1 MTSDAHGPDR
11 PEPVDPERL
20 HRCLLGQL
28 EPDEFEQLQE
38 ELIASPESRAR
49 YLRAV
54 RLDAA
59 LNDEASPFRDLPS
72 PAKHGTGWTRPA
84 IAAAAVLLLGLGIW
98 TANHRQPTGA
108 PTGSV
113 VLEEIATIAD
123 SRECRW
129 KANSALP
136 VEKRLTA
143 GMLELESGVA
153 LIEFDG
159 GAKLAL
165 QGPAKLELISSKLAR
180 LHQGNASVRCEH
192 GVYSFSLQTPTS
204 TVIDLGTEFGV
215 AVESSGVSEVHVL
228 DGEVEVADSTS
239 KEQPNTSFLGVGETM
254 ILASNGENQR
264 VDGSNRAWIRDY
276 STRADRVART
286 APPRII
292 ARDPLP
298 ANPEVERKYACGTG
312 WKGAWWQSSNC
323 GRKGEFY
330 FTDLQP
336 LVKRDQTVGLSML
349 VGGWVEAR
357 RQLEHPIVPTQAQTV
372 YLGLSLH
379 RMNPIQRDKNGKLSE
394 AAFYFRSSKDP
405 TTMLG
410 VALSGLNRW
419 VVLEPGGWE
428 RSDQPAPGNGPYYMV
443 AKVEFNPRMG
453 NKVSVIGYDLSA
465 PIPSQEPDAWDLV
478 SQRQLAKISVP
489 LDVVALQV
497 RQSAF
502 KFGEVTLGN
511 SWQAVVNPST
521 VRP

>member
-1 MTSDAHGPDR
+1 MTSDAQGPDR
-11 PEPVDPERL
+11 SEPVDPERL

-28 EPDEFEQLQE
+28 EPDEFERLEE
-38 ELIASPESRAR
+38 ELLASPENRAR

-59 LNDEASPFRDLPS
+59 LNDQASPIRES
-72 PAKHGTGWTRPA
+72 PAPVKRGHSWTRPA
-84 IAAAAVLLLGLGIW
+84 IAAAAVLLLGLGVW
-98 TANHRQPTGA
+98 NVAHRQPA
-108 PTGSV
+108 DASTGSV

-129 KANSALP
+129 KTNSSLP

-180 LHQGNASVRCEH
+180 LHEGNASVRCEH

-228 DGEVEVADSTS
+228 DGEVEVADTTS

-264 VDGSNRAWIRDY
+264 VDGSNRSWIRDY
-276 STRADRVART
+276 STQADREAKVA
-286 APPRII
+286 APRIL
-292 ARDPLP
+292 ARDPFP
-298 ANPEVERKYACGTG
+298 ADLHVEKPFSSGIG
-312 WKGAWWQSSNC
+312 WAGAWRQSSN
-323 GRKGEFY
+323 GGKKGQFHFASLE
-330 FTDLQP
+330 P
-336 LVKRDQTVGLSML
+336 LSKLEQKDGTALML
-349 VGGWVEAR
+349 GWGEAR
-357 RQLEHPIVPTQAQTV
+357 RPLDQPIIPTKPRTV
-372 YLGLSLH
+372 YLGLTLH
-379 RMNPIQRDKNGKLSE
+379 RMDPNQRDKNGKLGE
-394 AAFYFRSSKDP
+394 AAFFFRSSKDP
-405 TTMLG
+405 STMLG

-428 RSDQPAPGNGPYYMV
+428 RSDQPAPGDGPYCMV
-443 AKVEFNPRMG
+443 AKFEFHPRLG
-453 NKVSVIGYDLSA
+453 NKVSVAGFDLSQ
-465 PIPSQEPDAWDLV
+465 PIPSDEPEVWDLV
-478 SQRQLAKISVP
+478 SQRQLAKITVP
-489 LDVVALQV
+489 LDVVALQA
-497 RQSAF
+497 RQTPF
-502 KFGEVTLGN
+502 KFGEITLGN
-511 SWQAVVNPST
+511 SWKSVVAPSS
-521 VRP
+521 VSR